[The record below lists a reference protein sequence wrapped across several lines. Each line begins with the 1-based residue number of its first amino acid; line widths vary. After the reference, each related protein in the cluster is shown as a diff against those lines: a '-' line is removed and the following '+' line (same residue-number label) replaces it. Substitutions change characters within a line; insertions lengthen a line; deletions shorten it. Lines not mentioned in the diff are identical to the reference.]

1 VSAPLTN
8 AVLQPML
15 AELHR
20 SRPDEPL
27 IGVRLD
33 APWAGGPQIMIG
45 EDLVAPVREC
55 RAPIDVWSASAEQE
69 KLGTPLVILTPLSD
83 RELGLDMTARL
94 AGQRLLRPSPARA
107 VMQLFS
113 AHDLDRRIAREEWL
127 LRALLEHVPPGGYA
141 PAQSGALTAERA
153 WEELLRTA
161 LEIPSGN
168 PTLRELLLWSLSQHH
183 LARLWGAGPEMR
195 EGVRARLATLPG
207 AALLLAIA
215 ENAGDPADVL
225 ALLAVISVLVAAPGE
240 PASLLAAGRIAERNL
255 GGRQLQLGPD
265 GAPLVQA
272 ADAIV
277 RGDGGPDKTVAWQ
290 SRAIELIGELA
301 LTELVER
308 SDLLDGAWSARLSH
322 FGAALE
328 AAVRGGDDPRGLDD
342 AEAALRRHIRA
353 ATSGGVLESVTA
365 MRRLARWLAAGPGP
379 APASLSAAIREEV
392 RDGGYVAR
400 ARADLT
406 ASGAPELAAGADAL
420 AAAVDARRA
429 ASSKVFAVAATRWDG
444 EPGPGLLGV
453 EHVLDHVVA
462 PVARASSTLVIVLDG
477 LSLAVLRALLE
488 DLDRE
493 GWIERRPAAI
503 GERPTALAVLP
514 SLTMRSRASLLTG
527 RLTTGGQTDEAAGFA
542 AHAGLREAGTAHGAP
557 LLMHKRA
564 LSHDGT
570 TLSIAVRDEIFGRRR
585 VVGMVINAI
594 DDELS
599 GAVQRHSG
607 WSLRAIPLLDA
618 ALNAARDAG
627 RAVVLLS
634 DHGHVPERTAT
645 HRVPAPTG
653 SGDRHRSAAGDPAA
667 AGEVLAEGRRVLTAD
682 GRAIL
687 AADPSIRY
695 TSASKPGYHGGASPE
710 ELVAPVAIVTAFD
723 TEVDGLVDQEPDE
736 PSWWRDVLG
745 SEAGPDA
752 MQLPGAPAI
761 RGPSRP
767 PVVAVQGQ
775 QIMFEVPGVDVA
787 ADQAAAPPEPEW
799 VGALLG
805 HDQFRLRRKRA
816 GRGAPGDERIRA
828 LLSALAR
835 HDGRLSPA
843 ALAVAA
849 GVPAG
854 RLDGLLAAL
863 RPLVNIDGYPILTVD
878 RDAELVELRIADLRR
893 QLGI

>member
-1 VSAPLTN
+1 
-8 AVLQPML
+8 
-15 AELHR
+15 
-20 SRPDEPL
+20 
-27 IGVRLD
+27 
-33 APWAGGPQIMIG
+33 
-45 EDLVAPVREC
+45 
-55 RAPIDVWSASAEQE
+55 
-69 KLGTPLVILTPLSD
+69 
-83 RELGLDMTARL
+83 MTARL

-127 LRALLEHVPPGGYA
+127 LRALLEHVPAGGYA

-168 PTLRELLLWSLSQHH
+168 PTLRELLLWSLSQQH
-183 LARLWGAGPEMR
+183 LARLWGAGPELR

-215 ENAGDPADVL
+215 EGARDPADVL
-225 ALLAVISVLVAAPGE
+225 ALIAAIGVLVAATGE

-255 GGRQLQLGPD
+255 GGRRLQLGPD

-277 RGDGGPDKTVAWQ
+277 RGDDGPDQTVAWQ
-290 SRAIELIGELA
+290 GRAMELIGELE

-308 SDLLDGAWSARLSH
+308 SDMLDAAWSARLWR

-328 AAVRGGDDPRGLDD
+328 AAVRGVDGASDPKVLDD
-342 AEAALRRHIRA
+342 AEAALRRHVRA
-353 ATSGGVLESVTA
+353 GSSAGVLDSVTA
-365 MRRLARWLAAGPGP
+365 MRRLGRWLATGPGP

-406 ASGAPELAAGADAL
+406 ASGATELAVGADAL

-429 ASSKVFAVAATRWDG
+429 ASSTAFAAAAARWEG
-444 EPGPGLLGV
+444 EPGPGLIGV

-462 PVARASSTLVIVLDG
+462 PVARAGSALVIVLDG

-493 GWIERRPAAI
+493 GWIERRPSAM
-503 GERPTALAVLP
+503 GERPAALAVLP

-564 LSHDGT
+564 LSDDGT

-599 GAVQRHSG
+599 GAVQRHGG

-618 ALNAARDAG
+618 ALSAARDAD

-634 DHGHVPERTAT
+634 DHGHVPERTGT

-653 SGDRHRSAAGDPAA
+653 SGDRNRSAAGEPPGV
-667 AGEVLAEGRRVLTAD
+667 GEVLAEGRRVLTAD

-687 AADPSIRY
+687 AADPSVRY

-710 ELVAPVAIVTAFD
+710 ELVAPIAILTAFD
-723 TEVDGLVDQEPDE
+723 AELEGLVDQEPDE
-736 PSWWRDVLG
+736 PPWWRGDVAF
-745 SEAGPDA
+745 EAGPDA
-752 MQLPGAPAI
+752 TPTPAAPPVRRPG
-761 RGPSRP
+761 RP
-767 PVVAVQGQ
+767 PVVAVPGQ
-775 QIMFEVPGVDVA
+775 QTMFDASDVDGDVA
-787 ADQAAAPPEPEW
+787 ADQPTAPAPEPGW
-799 VGALLG
+799 LGALLRD
-805 HDQFRLRRKRA
+805 DQFSLRRERA
-816 GRGAPGDERIRA
+816 GRGAPGEDRIRA

-835 HDGRLSPA
+835 HDGRLSPP

-893 QLGI
+893 QFGI